1 MQGVIEL
8 LLMLSGVIGSG
19 LYIALSPCL
28 FPLLPLFLLNSLQTM
43 DSRKRSLIVTGTL
56 VAGMLISIGVFA
68 IIAYLATSVG
78 SFLLTNF
85 TNLQAI
91 LGVFILFFGVLMLS
105 ETLRNL
111 LHLSRLSMRGQP
123 EKPSN
128 LRQVF
133 FVGLGY
139 TLMAAPCA
147 GPSILAIVS
156 IFGAQSNL
164 IVLAFMLI
172 LVSIA
177 IAVPYFALAL
187 VTGEAR
193 TRMTKSLSSQ
203 TRRIEIIAGVILIII
218 GVILILPLFGIRLY
232 I

>member
-1 MQGVIEL
+1 MQGVVET
-8 LLMLSGVIGSG
+8 LLMLSGALGSG

-28 FPLLPLFLLNSLQTM
+28 FPLLPLFLLNSLQTA
-43 DSRKRSLIVTGTL
+43 DSRKRSVIVTGAL
-56 VAGMLISIGVFA
+56 VAGILVSIAAFA
-68 IIAYLATSVG
+68 VIAYLATSVG

-85 TNLQAI
+85 TNLQAL
-91 LGVFILFFGVLMLS
+91 LGVFILFFGIVMLS
-105 ETLRNL
+105 ETLRDI

-123 EKPSN
+123 IKPSN
-128 LRQVF
+128 LKQVF
-133 FVGLGY
+133 LVGLGY

-156 IFGAQSNL
+156 IFGVQSNL
-164 IVLAFMLI
+164 LILALMLT

-177 IAVPYFALAL
+177 IAIPYFAIAL

-193 TRMTKSLSSQ
+193 TRMAKTLSSH
-203 TRRIEIIAGVILIII
+203 TRGVEIIAGVILITI
-218 GVILILPLFGIRLY
+218 GVILILPIFGIRLY

>member
-1 MQGVIEL
+1 MEL
-8 LLMLSGVIGSG
+8 LLMLSGAIGSG

-28 FPLLPLFLLNSLQTM
+28 FPLLPLFLLNSFQTT

-56 VAGMLISIGVFA
+56 VAGMLVSIGVFA
-68 IIAYLATSVG
+68 IIAYLVASVG
-78 SFLLTNF
+78 TFLLTNF
-85 TNLQAI
+85 TNLQAL

-105 ETLRNL
+105 ETLREL
-111 LHLSRLSMRGQP
+111 LHLSRLSMKGQP
-123 EKPSN
+123 EKPSKLN
-128 LRQVF
+128 QVF
-133 FVGLGY
+133 LIGLGY

-164 IVLAFMLI
+164 FILVFMLV

-177 IAVPYFALAL
+177 IAIPYFAIAL

-193 TRMTKSLSSQ
+193 TRMTKSLSGQ
-203 TRRIEIIAGVILIII
+203 ARRIEIIAGAILIIV
-218 GVILILPLFGIRLY
+218 GVILILPIFGIRLY

>member
-28 FPLLPLFLLNSLQTM
+28 FPLLPLFLLNSLQTT
-43 DSRKRSLIVTGTL
+43 DSRKRSLVVTGTL
-56 VAGMLISIGVFA
+56 VAGMLLSIGVFA
-68 IIAYLATSVG
+68 VIAYLAASVG

-105 ETLRNL
+105 ETLRKL
-111 LHLSRLSMRGQP
+111 LHLSRLSIRGQP

-128 LRQVF
+128 LKQVF
-133 FVGLGY
+133 FIGLGY

-147 GPSILAIVS
+147 GPSILAIVTV
-156 IFGAQSNL
+156 FGAQSNL

-177 IAVPYFALAL
+177 IAIPYFALAL

-203 TRRIEIIAGVILIII
+203 TRRIEIIAGVILTII

>member
-1 MQGVIEL
+1 
-8 LLMLSGVIGSG
+8 
-19 LYIALSPCL
+19 
-28 FPLLPLFLLNSLQTM
+28 
-43 DSRKRSLIVTGTL
+43 
-56 VAGMLISIGVFA
+56 
-68 IIAYLATSVG
+68 
-78 SFLLTNF
+78 
-85 TNLQAI
+85 
-91 LGVFILFFGVLMLS
+91 
-105 ETLRNL
+105 
-111 LHLSRLSMRGQP
+111 MRGQP

>member
-1 MQGVIEL
+1 
-8 LLMLSGVIGSG
+8 
-19 LYIALSPCL
+19 
-28 FPLLPLFLLNSLQTM
+28 
-43 DSRKRSLIVTGTL
+43 L
-56 VAGMLISIGVFA
+56 VAGMLVSIGAFA

-105 ETLRNL
+105 ETLRRF
-111 LHLSRLSMRGQP
+111 LHLARLGMRGQP
-123 EKPSN
+123 TEPSN
-128 LRQVF
+128 LKQVF
-133 FVGLGY
+133 FIGLGY

-156 IFGAQSNL
+156 IFGAQSNPF
-164 IVLAFMLI
+164 VLVVMLV
-172 LVSIA
+172 LVSFA
-177 IAVPYFALAL
+177 IAVPYFAIAL

-193 TRMTKSLSSQ
+193 TRMAKSLSSHS
-203 TRRIEIIAGVILIII
+203 RRIEIIAGAILVLI
-218 GVILILPLFGIRLY
+218 GVILILPVFGIRLY

>member
-1 MQGVIEL
+1 
-8 LLMLSGVIGSG
+8 MLV
-19 LYIALSPCL
+19 
-28 FPLLPLFLLNSLQTM
+28 
-43 DSRKRSLIVTGTL
+43 
-56 VAGMLISIGVFA
+56 SIGLFA
-68 IIAYLATSVG
+68 IIAYLAASVG

-85 TNLQAI
+85 TNLQAL

-105 ETLRNL
+105 ETLREL
-111 LHLSRLSMRGQP
+111 LHLSRLSIKEQP

-128 LRQVF
+128 LNQVF
-133 FVGLGY
+133 LIGLGY

-164 IVLAFMLI
+164 FILAFMLV

-177 IAVPYFALAL
+177 IAVPYFAIAL

-193 TRMTKSLSSQ
+193 TRMTKSLSGQ
-203 TRRIEIIAGVILIII
+203 ARRIEIIAGAILIIV
-218 GVILILPLFGIRLY
+218 GVVLILPIFGIRLY